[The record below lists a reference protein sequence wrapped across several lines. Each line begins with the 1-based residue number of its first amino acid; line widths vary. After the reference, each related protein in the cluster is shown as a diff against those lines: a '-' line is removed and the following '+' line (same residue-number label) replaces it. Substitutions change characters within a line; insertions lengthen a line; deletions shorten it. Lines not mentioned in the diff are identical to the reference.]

1 MRDNFRADLAIVD
14 DDGNSRLHCF
24 SSRLLSARRK
34 VDDCA
39 PERHAQLGSQQTGR
53 IVHPEETSRARARVL
68 ARIRRAELGNLGD
81 TKSVGHGVQEMRIDA
96 GPGYRVYF
104 VTRGKDVIMLL
115 AGGDKSS
122 QAADIKRAQV
132 MARNL

>member
-1 MRDNFRADLAIVD
+1 MYTV
-14 DDGNSRLHCF
+14 
-24 SSRLLSARRK
+24 
-34 VDDCA
+34 
-39 PERHAQLGSQQTGR
+39 QQT
-53 IVHPEETSRARARVL
+53 TSFVAWLDDLDVLPRARVL

-122 QAADIKRAQV
+122 QAADIKRAHA